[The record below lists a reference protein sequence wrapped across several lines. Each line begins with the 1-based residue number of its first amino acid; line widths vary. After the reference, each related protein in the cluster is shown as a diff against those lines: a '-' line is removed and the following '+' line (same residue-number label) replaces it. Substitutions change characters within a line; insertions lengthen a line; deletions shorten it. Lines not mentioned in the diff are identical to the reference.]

1 MPLSR
6 RSFLQA
12 GLAGAAGTLAALP
25 VAGPDAGA
33 ESLSSRWLGRPKDE
47 LPTPALVL
55 DLDLF
60 EANLARMAR
69 HARAAGVA
77 LRPHAKTH
85 KCVPIARRQL
95 AAGALGVCAAT
106 ITEAEALAAGGIS
119 GILLTS
125 EMVGPDRLRRLTA
138 LTARQPDTLSVVDA
152 AEHADQLDAAAAAA
166 GVVLNVL
173 LDVDPGSR
181 RTGVQPGGPARALAQ
196 HVLRRRHLRL
206 RGIHCYSG
214 ASAHVIGHAARREHS
229 ARALAPAMATFA
241 ELRREGVPLEIFS
254 GGSTG
259 TYDID
264 PALGTFTELQAGSYV
279 FMDVDYRRIGG
290 AGGPV
295 YDDFAPALGVIAT
308 VISRNEPR
316 RATIDAGI
324 KAFATDRRFGPE
336 WRAHPGAAFSWGGD
350 EHGIL
355 DLATIDRDLALGERL
370 EFIVP
375 HCDPTVNLYDRLH
388 CLRQGVVEAVWPI
401 ARGHA

>member
-12 GLAGAAGTLAALP
+12 GLAGAAGTLARSAPVPAAADSLP
-25 VAGPDAGA
+25 
-33 ESLSSRWLGRPKDE
+33 SRW
-47 LPTPALVL
+47 LVL

-69 HARAAGVA
+69 HARATGVA

-85 KCVPIARRQL
+85 KCVPIARRQI

-106 ITEAEALAAGGIS
+106 ITEAEALAAGGIG

-181 RTGVQPGGPARALAQ
+181 RTGVRPGEPARVLAH

-206 RGIHCYSG
+206 AGIHCYSG
-214 ASAHVIGHAARREHS
+214 ASAHVTGHAARREHS

-241 ELRREGVPLEIFS
+241 ALRREGVPLEIFS

-316 RATIDAGI
+316 RATVDAGI

-336 WRAHPGAAFSWGGD
+336 WRGHPGAGFSWGGD

-355 DLATIDRDLALGERL
+355 DLAAVGRDLALGERL

-388 CLRQGVVEAVWPI
+388 CLRRGVVEAVWPI